1 MAFKKLENDP
11 CLEMMD
17 KPKVVALAFRTIFS
31 TTLEIGVNEQVRIL

>member
-17 KPKVVALAFRTIFS
+17 EPQVVALAFRTIFS
-31 TTLEIGVNEQVRIL
+31 AAFEISVNEQVRIL